1 MYKIK
6 TQYPIINNQ
15 TIIDEQII
23 MLNVDK
29 GLRI

>member
-6 TQYPIINNQ
+6 TQYPITNNQ

-29 GLRI
+29 GLCI

>member
-1 MYKIK
+1 MYEIK